1 MNAGQNAVGS
11 AVIEVL
17 ASVSTAT
24 LSMQLLKRGIRN
36 ASMIGP
42 RPLDPKGPRVAG
54 PAYTLRFLPGREDLA
69 TLESYAGPGAIRQA
83 IEAVPAGAFVVIDAR
98 GEQGAGPLGDIFV
111 ARLKALGAVA
121 AVSDGPIRDLAETR
135 PLGFP
140 LFCTGAV
147 APPSIARL
155 TFADWQVP
163 VGCGKVAVI
172 PEDILVGDEDGV
184 VVVPRGLAEE
194 VARDAVE
201 QERFER
207 FVQMRVKRGAPL
219 PGLYPPSEET
229 LAAYEAWLESGES
242 EAP

>member
-1 MNAGQNAVGS
+1 MEADQNTVGS
-11 AVIEVL
+11 EVVEVL

-42 RPLDPKGPRVAG
+42 RPLDPRCRRVAG

-69 TLESYAGPGAIRQA
+69 TLESYARPGSIREA

-111 ARLKALGAVA
+111 ARLQALGAVA
-121 AVSDGPIRDLAETR
+121 AVSDGPVRDVAEIRL
-135 PLGFP
+135 LGLPVFAS
-140 LFCTGAV
+140 GAV

-163 VGCGKVAVI
+163 AACGGVAVI
-172 PEDILVGDEDGV
+172 PGDILVGDEDGV
-184 VVVPRGLAEE
+184 VVVPRALAEE

-207 FVQMRVKRGAPL
+207 FVQMKVKRGAPL
-219 PGLYPPSEET
+219 PGLYPPNEET
-229 LAAYEAWLESGES
+229 LAAYQAWLEAGER
-242 EAP
+242 EAR